1 MENQLTILS
10 ESLDK
15 KLQVLKEIQEYN
27 RKQEQSFLEESADLE
42 SFDAAIEE
50 KGCLIEKLSK
60 LDEGFDVVYRKL
72 ADELNGNREKYKTQ
86 IKTLQEKI
94 RQVTELGVSIQ
105 VQEQRNKKLIE
116 QYFAKSY
123 NRIRQDRKNSKA
135 AYNYYKSMSGSAVV
149 QPQFM
154 DSKK

>member
-60 LDEGFDVVYRKL
+60 LDEGFDAVYGKL

-123 NRIRQDRKNSKA
+123 DHIRQERKNSKA